1 MDDYCDYMFK
11 IPLLHLSIK
20 NWEQKKLELLNMM
33 NEVEMSINEGEHI
46 KTDYYTK
53 QNTKFTLKHNQRV
66 TEILKEEIQGFCNY
80 FNFCYYKVSMSWF
93 QTASKGNY
101 HGIHNHGAV
110 GYSSVCFIDYD
121 PKEHTPTQFV
131 SPFHNF
137 ITGDFLEYGPEVKEG
152 SIIFFPSVI
161 MHYTE
166 PNQSDKQ
173 RTILS
178 FNIDVKENHN
188 QRPRYS

>member
-1 MDDYCDYMFK
+1 MNDYCDYMFK

-93 QTASKGNY
+93 QTA
-101 HGIHNHGAV
+101 
-110 GYSSVCFIDYD
+110 
-121 PKEHTPTQFV
+121 
-131 SPFHNF
+131 
-137 ITGDFLEYGPEVKEG
+137 
-152 SIIFFPSVI
+152 
-161 MHYTE
+161 
-166 PNQSDKQ
+166 
-173 RTILS
+173 
-178 FNIDVKENHN
+178 
-188 QRPRYS
+188 